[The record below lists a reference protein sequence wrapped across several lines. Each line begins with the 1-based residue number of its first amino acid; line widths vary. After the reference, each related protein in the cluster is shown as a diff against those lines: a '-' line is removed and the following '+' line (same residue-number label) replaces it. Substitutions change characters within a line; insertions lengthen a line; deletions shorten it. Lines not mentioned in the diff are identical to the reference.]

1 MPVKKIIIDGVIGKN
16 EGEISSHFV
25 KSQLPANGTDPIEIS
40 IHSEGGSV
48 FEGFAIHDALKAYE
62 GHKKCLVASSAFSI
76 ASFIPMACDEVEITP
91 NGYMMLHAP
100 YSEGAGAM
108 NASELRGAAVLLEQ
122 MEADMVSAY
131 CEKTGR
137 KPEDFAAILS
147 KDTFL
152 NAEQCVAYGLADK
165 ITSAPVKGRM
175 FAKANSM
182 PHGIVKALFGAGPSG
197 DNREPT
203 RENTMS
209 ESQSPV
215 AATVKQIKAAFPLA
229 KADFVIR
236 CMEQEMPMEKVYE
249 AAADEAMTENQA
261 LVARIAALET
271 EMSALK
277 AAVPSAPL
285 PSHTPDVEEEQS
297 KAKASAKSGVKPI
310 AKAST
315 VPVASAKAR
324 WNEAISAKV
333 ASGLDRM
340 KAAREVN
347 KEQPELR
354 EQMLE
359 EANS

>member
-1 MPVKKIIIDGVIGKN
+1 MPVKQIIIDGVIGTG
-16 EGEISSHFV
+16 EGEISSQFV
-25 KSQLPANGTDPIEIS
+25 KSQLPTNGTDPIEIS

-48 FEGFAIHDALKAYE
+48 FEGFAIHDALQSYT

-100 YSEGAGAM
+100 YSEAGGT
-108 NASELRGAAVLLEQ
+108 ASELRGAAILLEQ
-122 MEADMVSAY
+122 MESAMVAAY
-131 CEKTGR
+131 CDKTGK
-137 KPEDFAAILS
+137 KPEDFTAILS
-147 KDTFL
+147 RDTFL

-249 AAADEAMTENQA
+249 SAADEAMTENQA

-297 KAKASAKSGVKPI
+297 KARASAKSGVKPI
-310 AKAST
+310 AKVSA